1 MGVAAEYE
9 GEDAET
15 ACVGTTD
22 CVAGGG
28 AGDLCP
34 GAGPPL
40 RVRADWGEG

>member
-34 GAGPPL
+34 CAGPL
-40 RVRADWGEG
+40 LSVLEDGGQG